1 MNVDVFTVRSVVP
14 GYMYFAICVEDEN
27 LDEEF
32 FLTRNSN
39 EHELVFV
46 TRGEQGPREG
56 LYIYSFLN
64 FKRYSWISGMGDLRG
79 SYSVGEHVT
88 RRTIEMESITA
99 VEKYAFI
106 GPIHP
111 GAMNARFNGD
121 IQESPITGARIMERF
136 RKDGFGVYSGVIH
149 FVDPSDYEDED
160 DDD

>member
-14 GYMYFAICVEDEN
+14 GYLYFAISVEDEDLN
-27 LDEEF
+27 EEF

-46 TRGEQGPREG
+46 TRGEQGLREG

-64 FKRYSWISGMGDLRG
+64 FKRYSWISGAGDLRG
-79 SYSVGEHVT
+79 SYSVNEHIT
-88 RRTIEMESITA
+88 RRTIEMESINA
-99 VEKYAFI
+99 IERYAFI

-121 IQESPITGARIMERF
+121 IQESPITGARILERF
-136 RKDGFGVYSGVIH
+136 QKDGFHVYNGVIN
-149 FVDPSDYEDED
+149 FEDPDDEDED
-160 DDD
+160 DD